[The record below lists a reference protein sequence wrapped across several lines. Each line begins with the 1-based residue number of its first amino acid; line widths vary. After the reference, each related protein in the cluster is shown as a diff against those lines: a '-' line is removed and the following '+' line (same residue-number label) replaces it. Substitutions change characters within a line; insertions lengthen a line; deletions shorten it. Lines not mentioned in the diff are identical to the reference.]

1 MFRRWLGIG
10 VLCLLVLLRLGGGFA
25 PALAAAATEEDW
37 VSERAAGNN
46 EFAVALYQKISADST
61 NAGKNIFFS
70 PYSIST
76 ALAMTYAGACGET
89 ARQMAAALHF
99 DAEQQTLHR
108 SFRALAARLD
118 GTGKPYQ
125 LKIANALWGQSD
137 YPFKPEFLS
146 LVNEYYA
153 GGLQTL
159 DFSRDPEPG
168 RERINQWVA
177 GQTADKIQNLLQ
189 PGDIT
194 SLTRLVLTNAI
205 YFKGD
210 WVKAFN
216 QQDTGPAPFKLTSG
230 SSVSVP
236 MMTRT
241 AYFAYAGTE
250 TLQAVELPYAGDDLA
265 MTVIVPK
272 QDLSEVER
280 TLSRQ
285 GLAELLAKLQPT
297 RLSLYLPRFKF
308 DARYALQSREYLP
321 ALGMIDAFDGRAAD
335 FSGLTGHRDLS
346 VSGVFHKAF
355 VDVNESGT
363 EAAAATGMVVGL
375 TSLPAR
381 EIVVRADHPF
391 LFLIQHKPT
400 GTILFLGRVA
410 NPAQ

>member
-1 MFRRWLGIG
+1 MCKRWSGIV
-10 VLCLLVLLRLGGGFA
+10 VLCLLVLLRLGGGLV
-25 PALAAAATEEDW
+25 PALAAAASDEERVRDR
-37 VSERAAGNN
+37 VAGNN
-46 EFAVALYQKISADST
+46 EFAVALYRKISTDPANAD
-61 NAGKNIFFS
+61 KNIFFS
-70 PYSIST
+70 PYSISA
-76 ALAMTYAGACGET
+76 ALAMTYAGARGET
-89 ARQMAAALHF
+89 AKQMATVLHF

-108 SFRALAARLD
+108 SFRDLAARLD

-125 LKIANALWGQSD
+125 LKIANALWGQND
-137 YPFKPEFLS
+137 YSFEPNFLS
-146 LVNEYYA
+146 LVGKYYA
-153 GGLQTL
+153 GGLQML
-159 DFSRDPEPG
+159 DFSKAPETG

-210 WVKAFN
+210 WPTAFN
-216 QQDTGPAPFKLTSG
+216 RQETVPAPFKLASG
-230 SSVSVP
+230 SSVNVP

-241 AYFAYAGTE
+241 AYFAYAATE

-285 GLAELLAKLQPT
+285 WLTELLAKLQSA

-308 DARYALQSREYLP
+308 DARYVLQSREYLP
-321 ALGMIDAFDGRAAD
+321 ALGMTDAFDGRKAD

-363 EAAAATGMVVGL
+363 EAAAATGIAFGL
-375 TSLPAR
+375 TSMPTR
-381 EIVVRADHPF
+381 DIVVRADRPF
-391 LFLIQHKPT
+391 LFLIQHKQT

-410 NPAQ
+410 NPGQ

>member
-1 MFRRWLGIG
+1 
-10 VLCLLVLLRLGGGFA
+10 
-25 PALAAAATEEDW
+25 
-37 VSERAAGNN
+37 
-46 EFAVALYQKISADST
+46 
-61 NAGKNIFFS
+61 
-70 PYSIST
+70 
-76 ALAMTYAGACGET
+76 
-89 ARQMAAALHF
+89 
-99 DAEQQTLHR
+99 
-108 SFRALAARLD
+108 
-118 GTGKPYQ
+118 
-125 LKIANALWGQSD
+125 
-137 YPFKPEFLS
+137 
-146 LVNEYYA
+146 
-153 GGLQTL
+153 
-159 DFSRDPEPG
+159 
-168 RERINQWVA
+168 
-177 GQTADKIQNLLQ
+177 
-189 PGDIT
+189 
-194 SLTRLVLTNAI
+194 
-205 YFKGD
+205 
-210 WVKAFN
+210 
-216 QQDTGPAPFKLTSG
+216 
-230 SSVSVP
+230 

-250 TLQAVELPYAGDDLA
+250 TLQTVELPYAGDDLA